1 MSYILLVSD
10 FINKICRTGSI
21 PDNAILVTADVMTL
35 YPSIHH
41 NVGLKP
47 VREVSEKREQKKITN
62 EQLVQVA
69 EYVLKHN
76 CFEFDGRFTN

>member
-1 MSYILLVSD
+1 M
-10 FINKICRTGSI
+10 
-21 PDNAILVTADVMTL
+21 VTADVMTL

-41 NVGLKP
+41 NVVLKP
-47 VREVSEKREQKKITN
+47 VREISEKREQKKITN

>member
-1 MSYILLVSD
+1 M
-10 FINKICRTGSI
+10 
-21 PDNAILVTADVMTL
+21 VTAAVMTL

-47 VREVSEKREQKKITN
+47 VRVVSEKREQKKVTN

-76 CFEFDGRFTN
+76 FFEFDGRFTN

>member
-1 MSYILLVSD
+1 
-10 FINKICRTGSI
+10 
-21 PDNAILVTADVMTL
+21 MTL

-47 VREVSEKREQKKITN
+47 VRVVSEKREQKKVTN

-76 CFEFDGRFTN
+76 FFEFDGRFTN